1 MATHAENQKPVPS
14 VRGVRAALTRAV
26 VAHEEGRF
34 DEAIAAYNE
43 VLDLIP
49 RQPDALH
56 LLGLIAKSR
65 GEYDEAERLVRA
77 AIASNP
83 RQPHAASHLEMIA
96 RLKSARRTSKGAA

>member
-1 MATHAENQKPVPS
+1 MAESREQPDSVPS
-14 VRGVRAALTRAV
+14 VRGVRAALVRAV

-65 GEYDEAERLVRA
+65 GQYDEAERLMRA
-77 AIASNP
+77 ALASNP

-96 RLKSARRTSKGAA
+96 RLKSARRAPKGAA